1 MRLVRGCEPY
11 PECTE
16 RALCRG
22 SCARYMLAQ
31 AENMRQLRERIASLG
46 NKKSRPQAA
55 EREEKYG
62 KMAEA

>member
-1 MRLVRGCEPY
+1 MGIVRGCEPF

-31 AENMRQLRERIASLG
+31 AEELRQLRERIASLG

-55 EREEKYG
+55 EREEPYG
-62 KMAEA
+62 KVAKT

>member
-1 MRLVRGCEPY
+1 MGIVRGCEPF

-31 AENMRQLRERIASLG
+31 AEELRQLRERIASLG

-55 EREEKYG
+55 EREEAYG
-62 KMAEA
+62 KVAKA